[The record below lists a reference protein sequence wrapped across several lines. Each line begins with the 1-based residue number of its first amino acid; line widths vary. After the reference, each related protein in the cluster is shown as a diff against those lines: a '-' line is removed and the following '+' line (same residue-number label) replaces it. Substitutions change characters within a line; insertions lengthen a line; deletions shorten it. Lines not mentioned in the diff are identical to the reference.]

1 MTMGRADDQLA
12 QLVPIGQSCERH
24 DKGKLLAGITRDE
37 LAASRAEVKPEL
49 ARLRETEAAMDR
61 SLTVPGRTTA
71 ELRQDVTRLGGR
83 VDGLERRLD
92 GIEVRLERIE
102 LRLGLAA
109 T

>member
-1 MTMGRADDQLA
+1 MGAVSPRARIAYSD
-12 QLVPIGQSCERH
+12 GSERAAAT
-24 DKGKLLAGITRDE
+24 LAGVTLDDLVAVQAQIADGVAGLRRD
-37 LAASRAEVKPEL
+37 A
-49 ARLRETEAAMDR
+49 AAMDR
-61 SLTVPGRTTA
+61 SLSVLERTTG

-102 LRLGLAA
+102 LRQGAAA